1 MTEFSP
7 QIVDPHFHLWSL
19 ANPYP
24 WLTQQPPPIRVAGDP
39 APIAVDYLVADYIA
53 EMAALGV
60 VRAVHVD
67 AGWDYNDPVAET
79 AWLQSVAES
88 AGSHG
93 FPHGIVARAALD
105 QPEIEAVLDAHMA
118 HPNLRG
124 IRQILNWHPD
134 PDKTYIQVPE
144 LMESPAWRRGF
155 AALAPRGLSFDLQC
169 YPGQFDQALRLAD
182 AFPATSI
189 ILNHAGMPID
199 RSADGFAHW
208 RAGLA
213 ALAQRPNVSVK
224 ISGLGMLDWS
234 WTVASLQPY
243 VLATIDCFG
252 PDRAMFASNFPVD
265 RLYSSADKLYAAF
278 RELVAGFSARDQQAL
293 FHDTACQVYRL

>member
-1 MTEFSP
+1 MSDAMP
-7 QIVDPHFHLWSL
+7 QIVDPHFHLWNL

-39 APIAVDYLVADYIA
+39 APIAQDYLVQDYIA

-67 AGWDYNDPVAET
+67 AGWDYSDPVGET
-79 AWLQSVAES
+79 AWLQSVADDPTS
-88 AGSHG
+88 QG
-93 FPHGIVARAALD
+93 FPHGIVARASLEGPD
-105 QPEIEAVLDAHMA
+105 IETVLDAHRTHA
-118 HPNLRG
+118 NLRG

-134 PDKTYIQVPE
+134 PEKTYIQTPD
-144 LMESPAWRRGF
+144 LMDAPAWRRGF

-182 AFPATSI
+182 AYPATSI
-189 ILNHAGMPID
+189 ILNHAGMPVD
-199 RSADGFAHW
+199 RSHDGFAHW
-208 RAGLA
+208 RAGLS
-213 ALAQRPNVSVK
+213 ALAMRPNVCVK
-224 ISGLGMLDWS
+224 ISGLGMMDWA
-234 WTVASLQPY
+234 WTAETFRPY

-265 RLYSSADKLYAAF
+265 RLYSSADRLYSAF
-278 RELVAGFSARDQQAL
+278 RQLVAGFSAPDQQAL
-293 FHDTACQVYRL
+293 FHDTAARVYRL